1 METLFTAEEISKTTG
16 WHLMTVYAKARRG
29 EIPGVVRLGSR
40 SLRFRASAIEQWVE
54 SGAIKATSHE
64 PNHAE
69 DT

>member
-40 SLRFRASAIEQWVE
+40 SLRFRASVIEEWIE
-54 SGAIKATSHE
+54 SGAIKVKTDE
-64 PNHAE
+64 LNHGEAS
-69 DT
+69 